1 MPYQVFVVS
10 HTHWD
15 REWYQPFQEFR
26 IRLVTM
32 VDKLLDILASD
43 PSYRHFMLDGQTIV
57 VEDYLQIRPEREPD
71 IREQV
76 QQGRLLIGPWYV
88 LPDEFL
94 VSPEALIRNLM
105 LGQRL
110 SHRFGEPMP
119 VGYVPDSFG
128 HISQLPQ
135 ILAGFGIR
143 DAAIWRGVPDL
154 PTEFLWQS
162 PDATAVLNLYIRDG
176 YGNLAWTPHDPDGFA
191 QIVRQ
196 GVDRLAPHATTHAV
210 LLMNGMDHV
219 EPSPDLPAL
228 MAAAE
233 ERLPDLKLVHGT
245 LPQYVAAVRA
255 KNPELPTVQGEFR
268 CSQRSNII
276 PGVLS
281 ARMWIKQRNRACET
295 LLEGWAEPFS
305 AFAGFVN
312 SEFVDSE
319 FVNSGYESTN
329 LRFHEFTAFAWRYL
343 LQNHPHD
350 SICGCSVDQVH
361 EEMRYRFD
369 QVEQI
374 GEEVT
379 RRSLASLVGHITTK
393 NPKLGDLQEALPAAD
408 LVQPA
413 PYVPIVVFNPT
424 GGPRTDLVQV
434 QVQIPPAWPGYELVD
449 EEGQPLPWQQ
459 LGREKL
465 DFSLLGINYEDLL
478 TRLMQEHPVPPLSP
492 PLAGGERGGQ
502 GVVRLT
508 YHEGKTGP
516 IVMATLS
523 AHGQPS
529 LAQVDA
535 ALAEVRRRL
544 RASGKL
550 PQLDVRLAPQA
561 ALAFVARDVPGHGYR
576 TYFLRPVPACP
587 APEVEAGALSHALS
601 GANGIENEFYH
612 VEADPL
618 DGSITLR
625 DKTTGIIY
633 RGINRFVDEGDRGD
647 VYNHCP
653 VEQDVVVDEPS
664 HPPVVR
670 LLETGPARQT
680 LEIAL
685 RYRVPARLTASRRAR
700 LARRV
705 TIPITTRV
713 SLAAGV
719 RRVDFETTV
728 NNAASDHRL
737 RVCFPT
743 PVKADGF
750 RTETPFDVVERPLD
764 LPMETSGWSEQPAP
778 THPQRTFSD
787 VSDERAGLTLIN
799 RGLPEVEAR
808 RESDGTALLL
818 TLLRCVGWLSRA
830 DMPVRPGHAGPGL
843 PLPGAQCPGVHTF
856 HYALLPHGGDRETP
870 GWLSTFPQAYAFNAP
885 MRAVVADPH
894 DGPLPAA
901 LSFVEAS
908 PAVVVVSA
916 IKLAEACPERSRR
929 EGDGLI
935 VRLWNVAPTPVE
947 ARLRLNLPFNRA
959 FLADLNECPGQQLS
973 LDTDNAVGLHLRP
986 RQVQTVR
993 FE

>member
-1 MPYQVFVVS
+1 MPYQAFVVS

-26 IRLVTM
+26 IRLVTL
-32 VDKLLDILASD
+32 VDRLLDILARD
-43 PSYRHFMLDGQTIV
+43 PSYRHFMLDGHSIV

-71 IREQV
+71 IRERV

-105 LGQRL
+105 LGQRV
-110 SHRFGEPMP
+110 SRRFGEPMS
-119 VGYVPDSFG
+119 VGYIPDSFG

-143 DAAIWRGVPDL
+143 DAAVWRGVPDL

-162 PDATAVLNLYIRDG
+162 PDETAVLAIYIRDG

-196 GVDRLAPHATTHAV
+196 AVDSLVPHATTHAV

-233 ERLPDLKLVHGT
+233 ERLPDVKLVHGT

-255 KNPELPTVQGEFR
+255 ANPSLQTVQGEFR

-281 ARMWIKQRNRACET
+281 ARVWIKQRNRACET
-295 LLEGWAEPFS
+295 LLEGWAEPFN
-305 AFAGFVN
+305 AFGAW
-312 SEFVDSE
+312 VD
-319 FVNSGYESTN
+319 VQTDAPP
-329 LRFHEFTAFAWRYL
+329 HEANHALVRHSWSLL

-361 EEMRYRFD
+361 EEMRFRFD

-374 GEEVT
+374 GEEVMRCSLT
-379 RRSLASLVGHITTK
+379 SLAGHIATRS
-393 NPKLGDLQEALPAAD
+393 PKLNDSQEALPASDPSGRASGRS
-408 LVQPA
+408 LVEPA

-424 GGPRTDLVQV
+424 AGPRTDLVHV

-449 EEGQPLPWQQ
+449 EEGQPLLWQQ
-459 LGREKL
+459 LGEKKL
-465 DFSLLGINYEDLL
+465 DFSLLGINHEDLL
-478 TRLMQEHPVPPLSP
+478 MRLMQEHPGRV
-492 PLAGGERGGQ
+492 GGQ
-502 GVVRLT
+502 GIVRLR
-508 YHEGKTGP
+508 YHEGQAGP
-516 IVMATLS
+516 VVMATLS

-529 LAQVDA
+529 LAHVEA
-535 ALAEVRRRL
+535 ALADVRRRL
-544 RASGKL
+544 RAAGKL

-576 TYFLRPVPACP
+576 TYFLRPVPARP
-587 APEVEAGALSHALS
+587 APEVEAGALS
-601 GANGIENEFYH
+601 IENEFYH
-612 VEADPL
+612 VEADPVN
-618 DGSITLR
+618 GSITLR
-625 DKTTGIIY
+625 DKTTGLVY
-633 RGINRFVDEGDRGD
+633 RGLNRFVDEGDRGD

-653 VEQDVVVDEPS
+653 VEQDVVVNEPAR
-664 HPPVVR
+664 PPLVR

-685 RYRVPARLTASRRAR
+685 RYRVPAGLTASRRAR

-705 TIPITTRV
+705 SIPITTRI
-713 SLAAGV
+713 SLAAGL
-719 RRVDFETTV
+719 RRVDFETTL
-728 NNAASDHRL
+728 NNTASDHRL

-743 PVKADGF
+743 PVKTDCF

-764 LPMETSGWSEQPAP
+764 LPTDTSGWPEQPAP

-808 RESDGTALLL
+808 RDPDGTALLL

-843 PLPGAQCPGVHTF
+843 PLPGAQCLGVHTF
-856 HYALLPHGGDRETP
+856 HYALVPHGGDREGH

-885 MRAVVADPH
+885 LHAVVSDPH

-901 LSFVEAS
+901 LSFVEVS
-908 PAVVVVSA
+908 PASAVLSA
-916 IKLAEACPERSRR
+916 IKLAE
-929 EGDGLI
+929 EGEGLI
-935 VRLWNVAPTPVE
+935 VRIWNIAPAPLE
-947 ARLRLNLPFNRA
+947 ARLRLNLPFQRA
-959 FLADLNECPGQQLS
+959 LLTDLNEHPGQQLS
-973 LDTDNAVGLHLRP
+973 PGADNAVRLYLRP
-986 RQVQTVR
+986 RQVQTVLFER
-993 FE
+993 FS

>member
-1 MPYQVFVVS
+1 MPYQALVVS

-15 REWYQPFQEFR
+15 REWYQTFQEFR
-26 IRLVTM
+26 IRLVALM
-32 VDKLLDILASD
+32 DRLLAILASD
-43 PSYRHFMLDGQTIV
+43 PAYRHFMLDGHSIM

-76 QQGRLLIGPWYV
+76 QKGRLLTGPWYV

-105 LGQRL
+105 LGQRV
-110 SHRFGEPMP
+110 SRRFGEPMT
-119 VGYVPDSFG
+119 VGYIPDSFG

-143 DAAIWRGVPDL
+143 DAALWRGVPDL
-154 PTEFLWQS
+154 PTEFMWQS
-162 PDATAVLNLYIRDG
+162 PDGTAVLTIYIRDG
-176 YGNLAWTPHDPDGFA
+176 YGNLAWTPRNADGFA

-196 GVDRLAPHATTHAV
+196 AVDSLVPHAVTDAV

-255 KNPELPTVQGEFR
+255 ANPELSTVQGEFR

-281 ARMWIKQRNRACET
+281 ARVWIKQRNRACET
-295 LLEGWAEPFS
+295 LLEGWAEPFN
-305 AFAGFVN
+305 AFGAW
-312 SEFVDSE
+312 VD
-319 FVNSGYESTN
+319 VQTDAP
-329 LRFHEFTAFAWRYL
+329 LHEANHALVRHAWRYL

-361 EEMRYRFD
+361 EEMRFRFD

-374 GEEVT
+374 GEEIT
-379 RRSLASLVGHITTK
+379 RRSLASLVRHIVTSS
-393 NPKLGDLQEALPAAD
+393 PVLSDSQEALSAGD
-408 LVQPA
+408 LVKPA
-413 PYVPIVVFNPT
+413 PYLPIVVFNPT
-424 GGPRTDLVQV
+424 DGPRADLVHV
-434 QVQIPPAWPGYELVD
+434 QVQIPPAWSGCELVD
-449 EEGQPLPWQQ
+449 EEGQPLLWQQ
-459 LGREKL
+459 LGQEKL
-465 DFSLLGINYEDLL
+465 DFSLLGINHEDLL
-478 TRLMQEHPVPPLSP
+478 IRLMQEHPGRV
-492 PLAGGERGGQ
+492 GGQ
-502 GVVRLT
+502 GIVRLR
-508 YHEGKTGP
+508 YHEGKAGP
-516 IVMATLS
+516 VVTATLS

-529 LAQVDA
+529 LAQVEA
-535 ALAEVRRRL
+535 ALADVRRRL
-544 RASGKL
+544 RAAGEL
-550 PQLDVRLAPQA
+550 PQLDVRLAPQT
-561 ALAFVARDVPGHGYR
+561 ALTFVARDVPGHGYR
-576 TYFLRPVPACP
+576 VYFLRPVPARP
-587 APEVEAGALSHALS
+587 TREEAGVLS
-601 GANGIENEFYH
+601 IENEFYH
-612 VEADPL
+612 VEADPA

-625 DKTTGIIY
+625 DKTTGLVY
-633 RGINRFVDEGDRGD
+633 RGLNRFVDEGDRGD

-653 VEQDVVVDEPS
+653 VEQDVVVDEPAR
-664 HPPVVR
+664 PPVVR

-705 TIPITTRV
+705 TLPITTRV
-713 SLAAGV
+713 SLVSGL

-728 NNAASDHRL
+728 NNTARDHRL

-743 PVKADGF
+743 PVKTNSF
-750 RTETPFDVVERPLD
+750 RTETPFDVVKRPLD
-764 LPMETSGWSEQPAP
+764 LPTETSDWSEQPAP
-778 THPQRTFSD
+778 THPQRTFAD
-787 VSDERAGLTLIN
+787 VSDDQAGMTLIN

-808 RESDGTALLL
+808 REPDGTALLL

-830 DMPVRPGHAGPGL
+830 DMPVRPGHAGPGI
-843 PLPGAQCPGVHTF
+843 PLPGAQCLGVHTF
-856 HYALLPHGGDRETP
+856 HYALVPHGGDREGY

-885 MRAVVADPH
+885 LRAVVADVH

-901 LSFVEAS
+901 LSFVEVS
-908 PAVVVVSA
+908 PAVVVISA
-916 IKLAEACPERSRR
+916 IKLAE

-935 VRLWNVAPTPVE
+935 VRVWNIAPGPVE
-947 ARLRLNLPFNRA
+947 ALLRLNLPFSRA
-959 FLADLNECPGQQLS
+959 FLTDLNERLDQELI
-973 LDTDNAVGLHLRP
+973 LDTDNFVRLSLRP
-986 RQVQTVR
+986 RQVKTVR
-993 FE
+993 FER

>member
-1 MPYQVFVVS
+1 MPYQAFVVS

-15 REWYQPFQEFR
+15 REWYQTFQEFR
-26 IRLVTM
+26 IRLVTL
-32 VDKLLDILASD
+32 VDKLLGILAHD
-43 PSYRHFMLDGQTIV
+43 PSYRHFMLDGQSIV

-71 IREQV
+71 IREQI
-76 QQGRLLIGPWYV
+76 QKGRLLIGPWYV

-105 LGQRL
+105 LGQRV
-110 SHRFGEPMP
+110 SRRFGEPMS
-119 VGYVPDSFG
+119 VGYIPDSFG
-128 HISQLPQ
+128 HISQLPR
-135 ILAGFGIR
+135 ILAGFGIH

-162 PDATAVLNLYIRDG
+162 PDGTVVLTLYLRDG

-191 QIVRQ
+191 QVVRQ
-196 GVDRLAPHATTHAV
+196 AVDSLAPHATTHAV

-233 ERLPDLKLVHGT
+233 ERLPALKLVHGT

-255 KNPELPTVQGEFR
+255 ANPGLPTVQGEFR

-295 LLEGWAEPFS
+295 LLECWAEPFS
-305 AFAGFVN
+305 AFAESVN
-312 SEFVDSE
+312 SETRKS
-319 FVNSGYESTN
+319 VNSGTGLRMYDSTN
-329 LRFHEFTAFAWRYL
+329 LRFYEFTTFAWRYL

-361 EEMRYRFD
+361 QEMRSRFD

-379 RRSLASLVGHITTK
+379 RRSLTSLVRYIATRG
-393 NPKLGDLQEALPAAD
+393 PKLDDSQEALPAE
-408 LVQPA
+408 LLQPA

-424 GGPRTDLVQV
+424 AGPRTDLVHV

-449 EEGQPLPWQQ
+449 EEGQPLLWQQ
-459 LGREKL
+459 LGEEKL
-465 DFSLLGINYEDLL
+465 DFSLLGVNHEDLL
-478 TRLMQEHPVPPLSP
+478 MRLMQEHPGRV
-492 PLAGGERGGQ
+492 GGQ
-502 GVVRLT
+502 GIVRLR
-508 YHEGKTGP
+508 YHEGEAGP
-516 IVMATLS
+516 VVMATLS

-544 RASGKL
+544 HAAGKP

-561 ALAFVARDVPGHGYR
+561 ALAFVAQDVPGRGYR
-576 TYFLRPVPACP
+576 TYFLRSVPARP
-587 APEVEAGALSHALS
+587 APEVEAGALS
-601 GANGIENEFYH
+601 IENEFYQ
-612 VEADPL
+612 VEANPV

-625 DKTTGIIY
+625 DKTTGIVY
-633 RGINRFVDEGDRGD
+633 RRLNRFVDEGDRGD

-664 HPPVVR
+664 HPPLVR

-680 LEIAL
+680 LEIVL
-685 RYRVPARLTASRRAR
+685 RYRVPVGLTASRRAR

-705 TIPITTRV
+705 TLPITTRV
-713 SLAAGV
+713 SLVSGL
-719 RRVDFETTV
+719 RRVDFETTL

-737 RVCFPT
+737 RVRFPT
-743 PVKADGF
+743 PVEADCF
-750 RTETPFDVVERPLD
+750 RTETPFDVVERLLD
-764 LPMETSGWSEQPAP
+764 LPTETTGWSEQPAP

-787 VSDERAGLTLIN
+787 VSDEQAGLTLIN

-808 RESDGTALLL
+808 REPDGTMLLL

-856 HYALLPHGGDRETP
+856 HYALVPHGGDREAP

-885 MRAVVADPH
+885 LRAVVADPH
-894 DGPLPAA
+894 DGPLPTA

-935 VRLWNVAPTPVE
+935 VRVWNVAPEPVE
-947 ARLRLNLPFNRA
+947 ARLRLYLPFSRA

-973 LDTDNAVGLHLRP
+973 LDADNAIRLYLRP
-986 RQVQTVR
+986 RQVQTVL

>member
-1 MPYQVFVVS
+1 MPYQAFIVS

-15 REWYQPFQEFR
+15 REWYQTFQEFR

-43 PSYRHFMLDGQTIV
+43 PSYRHFMLDGQSIV

-71 IREQV
+71 IRERV

-105 LGQRL
+105 LGQRV
-110 SHRFGEPMP
+110 SRRFGEPMS

-154 PTEFLWQS
+154 PMEFLWQS
-162 PDATAVLNLYIRDG
+162 PDGSAVLTLYLRDG

-191 QIVRQ
+191 RIVRQ
-196 GVDRLAPHATTHAV
+196 AVDSLAPHATTHAV

-219 EPSPDLPAL
+219 EPSPDLPGL
-228 MAAAE
+228 MTLAE
-233 ERLPDLKLVHGT
+233 GRLPNLTLVHGT

-255 KNPELPTVQGEFR
+255 ANPQLQTVQGEFR

-281 ARMWIKQRNRACET
+281 ARMWIKQRNRACEM

-305 AFAGFVN
+305 AFEAW
-312 SEFVDSE
+312 VDSPANVHE
-319 FVNSGYESTN
+319 ANHAFV
-329 LRFHEFTAFAWRYL
+329 RHAWSLL

-361 EEMRYRFD
+361 QEIRSRFD

-379 RRSLASLVGHITTK
+379 RRSLTSLVGHIATRSL
-393 NPKLGDLQEALPAAD
+393 KLSDSQEALPASD
-408 LVQPA
+408 LVEPA

-424 GGPRTDLVQV
+424 AGPRADLVHV

-449 EEGQPLPWQQ
+449 GEGQPLLWQQ
-459 LGREKL
+459 LGEEKL
-465 DFSLLGINYEDLL
+465 DFSLLGINHEDLL
-478 TRLMQEHPVPPLSP
+478 MRLMQEHPGRV
-492 PLAGGERGGQ
+492 GGQ
-502 GVVRLT
+502 GIVRLR
-508 YHEGKTGP
+508 YHQGKAGP
-516 IVMATLS
+516 VVMATLS

-529 LAQVDA
+529 LAHVDA

-544 RASGKL
+544 RAAEKL

-561 ALAFVARDVPGHGYR
+561 ALTFVARDVPGHGYR
-576 TYFLRPVPACP
+576 TYFLRAAPSRPAR
-587 APEVEAGALSHALS
+587 EAKAGTLS
-601 GANGIENEFYH
+601 IENEFYH

-618 DGSITLR
+618 DGSIILR
-625 DKTTGIIY
+625 DKTTGLVY
-633 RGINRFVDEGDRGD
+633 RGLNRFVDEGDRGD

-653 VEQDVVVDEPS
+653 VEQDVVVGEPAR
-664 HPPVVR
+664 PPLVR
-670 LLETGPARQT
+670 LSETGPARQT

-685 RYRVPARLTASRRAR
+685 RYRVSARLTASRRAR

-705 TIPITTRV
+705 TLPITTRV
-713 SLAAGV
+713 SLVAGL
-719 RRVDFETTV
+719 RRLDFETTV
-728 NNAASDHRL
+728 NNAATDHRL

-743 PVKADGF
+743 PVKTDGF
-750 RTETPFDVVERPLD
+750 RTETPFDMVERPLD
-764 LPMETSGWSEQPAP
+764 LPTDTSGWSEQPVP

-808 RESDGTALLL
+808 REPAGTTLLL

-843 PLPGAQCPGVHTF
+843 PLPGAQCLGVHTF
-856 HYALLPHGGDRETP
+856 HYALVPHGGNRETP

-885 MRAVVADPH
+885 LRAVVADPH

-916 IKLAEACPERSRR
+916 IKLAEK
-929 EGDGLI
+929 GDGLI
-935 VRLWNVAPTPVE
+935 VRVWNVASVPVE
-947 ARLRLNLPFNRA
+947 ARLRLSLPFSRA

-973 LDTDNAVGLHLRP
+973 PDADNAIRLYLRP
-986 RQVQTVR
+986 HQVQTVR
-993 FE
+993 FEQ

>member
-1 MPYQVFVVS
+1 MPYQAFIVS

-15 REWYQPFQEFR
+15 REWYQTFQEFR
-26 IRLVTM
+26 IRLVTL
-32 VDKLLDILASD
+32 VDKLLGILARD
-43 PSYRHFMLDGQTIV
+43 PNYRHFMLDGQSIV
-57 VEDYLQIRPEREPD
+57 VEDYVQIRPEREAD

-105 LGQRL
+105 LGQRV
-110 SHRFGEPMP
+110 SRRFGEPMS
-119 VGYVPDSFG
+119 VGYIPDSFG

-162 PDATAVLNLYIRDG
+162 PDGTAVLTLYLRDG

-196 GVDRLAPHATTHAV
+196 AVDSLVPHATTDAI

-233 ERLPDLKLVHGT
+233 ERLPDVKLVHGT

-255 KNPELPTVQGEFR
+255 ANPELPTVQSEFR

-281 ARMWIKQRNRACET
+281 ARIWIKQRNRACET
-295 LLEGWAEPFS
+295 LLEGWGEPFN
-305 AFAGFVN
+305 AFGAW
-312 SEFVDSE
+312 VD
-319 FVNSGYESTN
+319 VQTDVP
-329 LRFHEFTAFAWRYL
+329 LHEANHALARHAWSLL

-361 EEMRYRFD
+361 EEMRFRFD

-379 RRSLASLVGHITTK
+379 RRSLTSLVGHIATRSL
-393 NPKLGDLQEALPAAD
+393 KLNDSQEALPAAE

-424 GGPRTDLVQV
+424 AGPRTDLVHV
-434 QVQIPPAWPGYELVD
+434 QVQIPPTWSGYELVD
-449 EEGQPLPWQQ
+449 EEDKLLLWQK
-459 LGREKL
+459 LGEEKL
-465 DFSLLGINYEDLL
+465 DFSLLGIDREELL
-478 TRLMQEHPVPPLSP
+478 SRLMQEQP
-492 PLAGGERGGQ
+492 ERVGGQ
-502 GVVRLT
+502 GIVRLR
-508 YHEGKTGP
+508 YHEGKAGP
-516 IVMATLS
+516 VVMATLS

-529 LAQVDA
+529 LAQVET

-544 RASGKL
+544 RADGKP

-576 TYFLRPVPACP
+576 VYFLRPGPARLTR
-587 APEVEAGALSHALS
+587 EVKTGALS
-601 GANGIENEFYH
+601 IENEFYH
-612 VEADPL
+612 VEADPV

-625 DKTTGIIY
+625 DKTTGLVY
-633 RGINRFVDEGDRGD
+633 RGLNRFVDEGDRGD

-664 HPPVVR
+664 RPPLVR

-685 RYRVPARLTASRRAR
+685 RYRVPAWLAASRRAR
-700 LARRV
+700 LSRRV
-705 TIPITTRV
+705 TLPITTRI

-728 NNAASDHRL
+728 SNTASDHRL

-743 PVKADGF
+743 PVKTDCF

-764 LPMETSGWSEQPAP
+764 LPMDTSGWSEQPAP

-808 RESDGTALLL
+808 REPDGTALLL

-856 HYALLPHGGDRETP
+856 HYALVPHGGDRETP

-885 MRAVVADPH
+885 LHAVVADAH
-894 DGPLPAA
+894 DGPLPTA
-901 LSFVEAS
+901 LSFVEVS

-916 IKLAEACPERSRR
+916 IKLAEACPEPCPEHSRRGSRR

-935 VRLWNVAPTPVE
+935 VRVWNVAPAPVE
-947 ARLRLNLPFNRA
+947 ARLRLYLPFSRA

-973 LDTDNAVGLHLRP
+973 PDADNAVRLYLRP
-986 RQVQTVR
+986 RQVQTVL

>member
-1 MPYQVFVVS
+1 MPYQTFVVS

-15 REWYQPFQEFR
+15 REWYQTFQEFR
-26 IRLVTM
+26 VRLITL
-32 VDKLLDILASD
+32 VDRLLDILASD
-43 PSYRHFMLDGQTIV
+43 PSYCHFMLDGQSIV

-76 QQGRLLIGPWYV
+76 QKGRLLIGPWYV

-105 LGQRL
+105 LGQRV
-110 SHRFGEPMP
+110 SRRFGQPMP
-119 VGYVPDSFG
+119 VGYIPDSFG

-162 PDATAVLNLYIRDG
+162 PDGSAVLTIYIRDG

-196 GVDRLAPHATTHAV
+196 AVDSLAPHATTHAI
-210 LLMNGMDHV
+210 LLMNGMDHT
-219 EPSPDLPAL
+219 EPFAGLPSL
-228 MAAAE
+228 MTLAE
-233 ERLPDLKLVHGT
+233 ENLPHLKLVHGT

-255 KNPELPTVQGEFR
+255 ANPDLQTVRGEFR
-268 CSQRSNII
+268 SPQRSSII

-295 LLEGWAEPFS
+295 LLEGWAEPFN
-305 AFAGFVN
+305 AFAGSVN
-312 SEFVDSE
+312 SETGLRIYD
-319 FVNSGYESTN
+319 STN
-329 LRFHEFTAFAWRYL
+329 LRIYEFTTFAWRYL

-361 EEMRYRFD
+361 EEMRFRFD

-374 GEEVT
+374 GEEIT
-379 RRSLASLVGHITTK
+379 RRSLASLVQHIATK
-393 NPKLGDLQEALPAAD
+393 SPKLNDSQEALPAAD
-408 LVQPA
+408 LIQPA

-424 GGPRTDLVQV
+424 DGPRTDLVHV
-434 QVQIPPAWPGYELVD
+434 QVQIPPTWPGYELID
-449 EEGQPLPWQQ
+449 EEGQPLLWQQ
-459 LGREKL
+459 LGEEKL
-465 DFSLLGINYEDLL
+465 DFSLLGIDREDLL
-478 TRLMQEHPVPPLSP
+478 SRLTQEHPGRV
-492 PLAGGERGGQ
+492 GGQ
-502 GVVRLT
+502 GIVRLR
-508 YHEGKTGP
+508 YHEGQAGP
-516 IVMATLS
+516 VVAMTLS
-523 AHGQPS
+523 AHGRPS
-529 LAQVDA
+529 SAHLEM
-535 ALAEVRRRL
+535 ALTEIRRRL
-544 RASGKL
+544 RAAGGKH
-550 PQLDVRLAPQA
+550 PAVEVELASQA

-576 TYFLRPVPACP
+576 AYFLRLGPARL
-587 APEVEAGALSHALS
+587 AREARTGASS
-601 GANGIENEFYH
+601 IENDFFH
-612 VEADPL
+612 IEADPV
-618 DGSITLR
+618 DGSIILR
-625 DKTTGIIY
+625 DKTTGIVY
-633 RGINRFVDEGDRGD
+633 RGLNRFVDEGDRGD

-653 VEQDVVVDEPS
+653 VEQDVVVDEPAR
-664 HPPVVR
+664 PPVVR

-685 RYRVPARLTASRRAR
+685 RYRLPSRLTASRRAR

-705 TIPITTRV
+705 TLPITTRV
-713 SLAAGV
+713 SLVAGL

-728 NNAASDHRL
+728 NNTARDHRL

-743 PVKADGF
+743 PVETDRF

-764 LPMETSGWSEQPAP
+764 LPTDTSGWPEQPAP

-808 RESDGTALLL
+808 REPDGTALLL
-818 TLLRCVGWLSRA
+818 TLLRCVGWLSRD
-830 DMPVRPGHAGPGL
+830 DMPVRPGHAGPGISL
-843 PLPGAQCPGVHTF
+843 PDAQCPGVHTF
-856 HYALLPHGGDRETP
+856 RYALVPHGGDRETP

-885 MRAVVADPH
+885 LRAVVADPH

-901 LSFVEAS
+901 KSFVEVS
-908 PAVVVVSA
+908 PTSVVVSA
-916 IKLAEACPERSRR
+916 IKLAE

-935 VRLWNVAPTPVE
+935 VRLWNVAPAPVE
-947 ARLRLNLPFNRA
+947 ARLRLNLPFRRA
-959 FLADLNECPGQQLS
+959 FLTDLNERPGEELS
-973 LDTDNAVGLHLRP
+973 PDADNAVRLHLRP

>member
-43 PSYRHFMLDGQTIV
+43 PDYRHFMLDGQTIV

-71 IREQV
+71 IRKQV
-76 QQGRLLIGPWYV
+76 QRGRLLIGPWYV

-105 LGQRL
+105 LGQRV
-110 SHRFGEPMP
+110 SCRFGEPMP

-135 ILAGFGIR
+135 ILAGFGIH

-162 PDATAVLNLYIRDG
+162 PDGTAVLNLYIRDG
-176 YGNLAWTPHDPDGFA
+176 YGNLAWTPHTPDGFA

-196 GVDRLAPHATTHAV
+196 AVDRLAPHATTDAV

-219 EPSPDLPAL
+219 EPSPDLPGL

-245 LPQYVAAVRA
+245 LPQYVAVMRA
-255 KNPELPTVQGEFR
+255 ANPELPTVQGEFR

-281 ARMWIKQRNRACET
+281 ARMWIKQRNQACET
-295 LLEGWAEPFS
+295 LLECWAEPFNAANQRVGES
-305 AFAGFVN
+305 ANHALV
-312 SEFVDSE
+312 
-319 FVNSGYESTN
+319 
-329 LRFHEFTAFAWRYL
+329 RHAWSLL

-361 EEMRYRFD
+361 QEMRSRFD

-379 RRSLASLVGHITTK
+379 RRSLTSLVGHITTK
-393 NPKLGDLQEALPAAD
+393 NPKLGDLQEAPPAAE

-413 PYVPIVVFNPT
+413 LYVPIVVFNPT
-424 GGPRTDLVQV
+424 AGPRTDLVQV

-459 LGREKL
+459 LGQEKD

-478 TRLMQEHPVPPLSP
+478 MRLMQEHPVPPLSP
-492 PLAGGERGGQ
+492 PLAGGQ
-502 GVVRLT
+502 GIVRLT

-516 IVMATLS
+516 IVMGTLS

-529 LAQVDA
+529 LAQVEA

-544 RASGKL
+544 RADGRP
-550 PQLDVRLAPQA
+550 PQLDVRLAPRMT
-561 ALAFVARDVPGHGYR
+561 LAFVARDVPGHGYR
-576 TYFLRPVPACP
+576 TYFLRPVPTRP
-587 APEVEAGALSHALS
+587 SPEVEAGALSHVLS

-612 VEADPL
+612 IEADPL

-625 DKTTGIIY
+625 DKTTGIVY
-633 RGINRFVDEGDRGD
+633 RRLNRFVDDGDRGD

-664 HPPVVR
+664 HPPLVR
-670 LLETGPARQT
+670 VLETGSARQT

-685 RYRVPARLTASRRAR
+685 RYRVPARLVASRRAR

-728 NNAASDHRL
+728 NNTASDHRL

-743 PVKADGF
+743 PVKTDGF
-750 RTETPFDVVERPLD
+750 HTETPFDVVERPLD
-764 LPMETSGWSEQPAP
+764 LPTETSGWSEQPAP

-787 VSDERAGLTLIN
+787 VSDEQAGLTLIN

-808 RESDGTALLL
+808 CEPDGTTLLL

-843 PLPGAQCPGVHTF
+843 PLPGAQCLGVHTF
-856 HYALLPHGGDRETP
+856 HYALVPHGGDREAP
-870 GWLSTFPQAYAFNAP
+870 GWLSTLPQAHAFNSP

-894 DGPLPAA
+894 DGPLLAA
-901 LSFVEAS
+901 LSFVEVS

-916 IKLAEACPERSRR
+916 IKLAE

-935 VRLWNVAPTPVE
+935 VRVWNIAPTPVE
-947 ARLRLNLPFNRA
+947 ARLQLNLPFRQV
-959 FLADLNECPGQQLS
+959 FLTDLNECPGQQLS
-973 LDTDNAVGLHLRP
+973 PDVDNAVRLSLRP
-986 RQVQTVR
+986 RQVQTVC
-993 FE
+993 FEQ

>member
-1 MPYQVFVVS
+1 MPYQAFVVS

-26 IRLVTM
+26 IRLVVM

-43 PSYRHFMLDGQTIV
+43 PRYRHFMLDGQSIV

-71 IREQV
+71 MREQV

-105 LGQRL
+105 LGQQVCR
-110 SHRFGEPMP
+110 RFGDPSSPLRTGPMS
-119 VGYVPDSFG
+119 VGYIPDSFG

-135 ILAGFGIR
+135 ILAGFGIH

-162 PDATAVLNLYIRDG
+162 PDGTTVLNLYIRDG
-176 YGNLAWTPHDPDGFA
+176 YGNLAWTPHHPHGFA

-196 GVDRLAPHATTHAV
+196 AVDSLVPHATTEAV
-210 LLMNGMDHV
+210 LLLNGMDHV

-228 MAAAE
+228 MAAAK
-233 ERLPDLKLVHGT
+233 ERLPDVTLVHGT

-255 KNPELPTVQGEFR
+255 ANPSLQTVQGEFR

-281 ARMWIKQRNRACET
+281 ARVWIKQRNRACET
-295 LLEGWAEPFS
+295 LLEGWAEPFE
-305 AFAGFVN
+305 AANQRVGEAANHALV
-312 SEFVDSE
+312 
-319 FVNSGYESTN
+319 
-329 LRFHEFTAFAWRYL
+329 RHAWSLL

-361 EEMRYRFD
+361 QEMRSRFD

-379 RRSLASLVGHITTK
+379 RRSLASLVGHIATR
-393 NPKLGDLQEALPAAD
+393 NLKLDDSQEALPAGD

-424 GGPRTDLVQV
+424 AGPRTDLVQV
-434 QVQIPPAWPGYELVD
+434 QVQIPPTWPGYELVD
-449 EEGQPLPWQQ
+449 EEGQPLLWQQ
-459 LGREKL
+459 LGEEKL
-465 DFSLLGINYEDLL
+465 DFSLLGINYEDMLM
-478 TRLMQEHPVPPLSP
+478 RLMQEHPGRV
-492 PLAGGERGGQ
+492 GGQ
-502 GVVRLT
+502 GIVRLT
-508 YHEGKTGP
+508 YHEGKAGP
-516 IVMATLS
+516 VVKGTLS

-544 RASGKL
+544 RAAGKL
-550 PQLDVRLAPQA
+550 PRLDVRLAPQV

-576 TYFLRPVPACP
+576 TYFLQAAPGRPAR
-587 APEVEAGALSHALS
+587 EGVEALS
-601 GANGIENEFYH
+601 IENEFYH
-612 VEADPL
+612 VEANPL

-625 DKTTGIIY
+625 DKTSGLVY
-633 RGINRFVDEGDRGD
+633 RRLNRFVDEGDRGD

-653 VEQDVVVDEPS
+653 VEQDEVVDEPS
-664 HPPVVR
+664 RPPVVR
-670 LLETGPARQT
+670 LLERGPARQT

-685 RYRVPARLTASRRAR
+685 RYRLPARLTASRRAR
-700 LARRV
+700 LSRRV
-705 TIPITTRV
+705 TLPITTRV

-728 NNAASDHRL
+728 NNTASDHRL

-743 PVKADGF
+743 PIKTGGF

-764 LPMETSGWSEQPAP
+764 LPTDTTGWSEQPAP

-787 VSDERAGLTLIN
+787 VSDGQAGLTLIN

-808 RESDGTALLL
+808 REPDGTTLLL

-856 HYALLPHGGDRETP
+856 HYALVPHGGDRETP
-870 GWLSTFPQAYAFNAP
+870 GWLSTFSQACAFNAP
-885 MRAVVADPH
+885 LRAVVADPH

-901 LSFVEAS
+901 LSFVEVS

-935 VRLWNVAPTPVE
+935 IRVWNVAPAPVE
-947 ARLRLNLPFNRA
+947 ARLRLNHSGRASGRSLPFSRA

-973 LDTDNAVGLHLRP
+973 PDTDNAVRLPLRP

>member
-43 PSYRHFMLDGQTIV
+43 PNYRHFMLDGQTIV
-57 VEDYLQIRPEREPD
+57 AEDYLQIRPEREPD

-105 LGQRL
+105 LGQRV
-110 SHRFGEPMP
+110 SRRFGEPMS
-119 VGYVPDSFG
+119 VGYVPDTFG

-135 ILAGFGIR
+135 ILAGFGIC

-162 PDATAVLNLYIRDG
+162 PDGTAVLNLYIRDG

-196 GVDRLAPHATTHAV
+196 AVDRLVPHATTHTV

-228 MAAAE
+228 MTAAE

-245 LPQYVAAVRA
+245 LPQYVAVVRA
-255 KNPELPTVQGEFR
+255 ANPELLTVQSEFR

-305 AFAGFVN
+305 AFAGSAGWETGKSVN
-312 SEFVDSE
+312 WETGP
-319 FVNSGYESTN
+319 NPPIYQSTN
-329 LRFHEFTAFAWRYL
+329 LPIYQLTRFAWRYL

-361 EEMRYRFD
+361 EEMRSRFD

-379 RRSLASLVGHITTK
+379 RRSLASLVEHILTK
-393 NPKLGDLQEALPAAD
+393 PRRGGSHAAEPQTWEPALLQAVD

-413 PYVPIVVFNPT
+413 PYVSIVVFNPT

-434 QVQIPPAWPGYELVD
+434 QVQIPPAWPDYELVD
-449 EEGQPLPWQQ
+449 EESQPLPWQQ
-459 LGREKL
+459 SGQEKL

-478 TRLMQEHPVPPLSP
+478 TRLMQEHPVPPFSP
-492 PLAGGERGGQ
+492 PLTGGENRGGQ
-502 GVVRLT
+502 GIVRLT

-529 LAQVDA
+529 LAQVEA

-544 RASGKL
+544 RAAGKL
-550 PQLDVRLAPQA
+550 PKLDVGLAPQTT
-561 ALAFVARDVPGHGYR
+561 LAFVARDVPGHGYR
-576 TYFLRPVPACP
+576 TYFLRPVPTRP
-587 APEVEAGALSHALS
+587 SPEMEAGALS
-601 GANGIENEFYH
+601 IENEFYY

-647 VYNHCP
+647 VYNYCP

-664 HPPVVR
+664 HPPVVK

-685 RYRVPARLTASRRAR
+685 RYRVPARLTTSRRAR

-705 TIPITTRV
+705 TIPITTHV

-743 PVKADGF
+743 PVKTDCF
-750 RTETPFDVVERPLD
+750 RTETSFDVVERPLD
-764 LPMETSGWSEQPAP
+764 LPAETSGWSEQPAP

-787 VSDERAGLTLIN
+787 VSDEQAGLTLIN

-808 RESDGTALLL
+808 RESDGTALML
-818 TLLRCVGWLSRA
+818 TLLRCIGWLSRG

-843 PLPGAQCPGVHTF
+843 PLPGAQCLGVHTF
-856 HYALLPHGGDRETP
+856 HYALVPHGGDRETP

-885 MRAVVADPH
+885 MRAVVADLH
-894 DGPLPAA
+894 HGPLPAA
-901 LSFVEAS
+901 KSFVEVS
-908 PAVVVVSA
+908 PTSVVISA
-916 IKLAEACPERSRR
+916 IKLVE

-947 ARLRLNLPFNRA
+947 ARLQLNLPFRQV
-959 FLADLNECPGQQLS
+959 FLTDLNECPGQQLS
-973 LDTDNAVGLHLRP
+973 LDTDNAVRLSLRP

>member
-1 MPYQVFVVS
+1 MPYQAFIVS

-26 IRLVTM
+26 VRLVTL
-32 VDKLLDILASD
+32 VDRLLDILASD
-43 PSYRHFMLDGQTIV
+43 PSYRHFMLDGQSIV
-57 VEDYLQIRPEREPD
+57 VEDYLQIRPQREPD

-105 LGQRL
+105 LGQRV
-110 SHRFGEPMP
+110 SRRFGEPMS

-162 PDATAVLNLYIRDG
+162 PDGTAVLTVYMRDG

-196 GVDRLAPHATTHAV
+196 AVDSLAPHATTDAV

-219 EPSPDLPAL
+219 EPSPDLPGL

-255 KNPELPTVQGEFR
+255 ANPSLQTVQGEFR
-268 CSQRSNII
+268 SPQRSSVI

-295 LLEGWAEPFS
+295 LLECWAEPFS
-305 AFAGFVN
+305 VFARSVN
-312 SEFVDSE
+312 SGFVDSE
-319 FVNSGYESTN
+319 TRKFVNSGTRPRIHESTNPRIYDSTN
-329 LRFHEFTAFAWRYL
+329 LRLYEFTAFAWRYL

-361 EEMRYRFD
+361 EEMRFRFD

-374 GEEVT
+374 AEEVT
-379 RRSLASLVGHITTK
+379 RRSLASLVQHIATRS
-393 NPKLGDLQEALPAAD
+393 PKLSDPREALSAAE

-424 GGPRTDLVQV
+424 AGPRTDLVHV
-434 QVQIPPAWPGYELVD
+434 QVQIPPTWPGYELVN
-449 EEGQPLPWQQ
+449 EEDKPLLCQK
-459 LGREKL
+459 LGEEKL
-465 DFSLLGINYEDLL
+465 DFSLLGINREDLL
-478 TRLMQEHPVPPLSP
+478 SRLTQEHP
-492 PLAGGERGGQ
+492 ERVGGQ
-502 GVVRLT
+502 GIVRLR
-508 YHEGKTGP
+508 YHGGQAGP
-516 IVMATLS
+516 VVMATLS

-529 LAQVDA
+529 PAQVEA

-544 RASGKL
+544 RAAGKP
-550 PQLDVRLAPQA
+550 PQLDVRLAPQT

-576 TYFLRPVPACP
+576 VYFLRPGPARL
-587 APEVEAGALSHALS
+587 AREARTGALS
-601 GANGIENEFYH
+601 IENDFFH
-612 VEADPL
+612 IEADPV

-625 DKTTGIIY
+625 DKTTGLVY
-633 RGINRFVDEGDRGD
+633 RGLNHFVDEGDRGD

-653 VEQDVVVDEPS
+653 VEQDVVVDEPAR
-664 HPPVVR
+664 PPVVK
-670 LLETGPARQT
+670 LLEAGPARQT

-685 RYRVPARLTASRRAR
+685 RYRLPARLTASRRAR
-700 LARRV
+700 LGRRV
-705 TIPITTRV
+705 TLPITTRV
-713 SLAAGV
+713 SLVPGV
-719 RRVDFETTV
+719 RRVDFEATV
-728 NNAASDHRL
+728 NNTARDHRL

-743 PVKADGF
+743 PVETDHF
-750 RTETPFDVVERPLD
+750 RTETPFDVVERLLD
-764 LPMETSGWSEQPAP
+764 LPTETSGWPEQPAP

-808 RESDGTALLL
+808 REPDGTTLML

-830 DMPVRPGHAGPGL
+830 DMPVRPGHAGPGV
-843 PLPGAQCPGVHTF
+843 PLPGAQCLGVHTF
-856 HYALLPHGGDRETP
+856 YYALVPHGGDRETP

-885 MRAVVADPH
+885 LRAVVADPH
-894 DGPLPAA
+894 DGPLSAA
-901 LSFVEAS
+901 LSFVEVS

-916 IKLAEACPERSRR
+916 IKPAEACPERSRR

-935 VRLWNVAPTPVE
+935 VRVWNVAPAPVE
-947 ARLRLNLPFNRA
+947 ARLRLNLPFSRA
-959 FLADLNECPGQQLS
+959 FLTDLNECPGQQLS
-973 LDTDNAVGLHLRP
+973 PDADNAVRLHLRP